1 MRFLSFATSF
11 PSYLSLVLLT
21 LVVTQVHSSFPWWN
35 GRTLSEKQMWMFS
48 NMMRAFPSGFTQKW
62 NSIDFICDESQN
74 PFLPWMDWCPP
85 MQNATTYMAR
95 TLVDPECSVR
105 YNKGN
110 TNTCWKYC
118 EDKKCGIVDRIVTH
132 SSCGYNDCE
141 GVQET
146 ILQGLRTTT
155 VPAVEWWAQD
165 RENCQI
171 LFNPRSKFMTAS
183 HQLSKDLTLPDVFV
197 QDYTETCLSDP
208 VDHVEPEDPGDPT
221 IVNPV
226 VHYVWSSTI
235 TCFYA
240 LSMGWDGKKDKPL
253 RLGIC
258 QEKEEGIPMHLLFTD
273 VMRTEQVWELCF
285 SPYFWNRCCNNDKE
299 WYRAVQEQDYRIV

>member
-1 MRFLSFATSF
+1 M
-11 PSYLSLVLLT
+11 
-21 LVVTQVHSSFPWWN
+21 VTQVDSSFPWWKE
-35 GRTLSEKQMWMFS
+35 RTLSEKQMWMFS

-85 MQNATTYMAR
+85 MENATMYMAR

-110 TNTCWKYC
+110 TNTCSKYC
-118 EDKKCGIVDRIVTH
+118 EDKKCGLVDRLNDH
-132 SSCGYNDCE
+132 SLCGYSDCE

-197 QDYTETCLSDP
+197 QDYTETCLSDLG
-208 VDHVEPEDPGDPT
+208 DPGDPGDHS

-240 LSMGWDGKKDKPL
+240 LSMGWDGRKDKPL

-285 SPYFWNRCCNNDKE
+285 SPYLWNRCCGNDKE
-299 WYRAVQEQDYRIV
+299 WYRAIQEQDYKIV